1 MSVPI
6 EPKHRPAA
14 VAYALND
21 VEPEIAESVKQTLA
35 VLEKLGAQIVP
46 VTMPDVGELIE
57 NWVPHCA
64 IEAAVAHTSTFPSRR
79 TEYGPMWVTHKKNR
93 LDHEAQYEHL
103 VIMHDYYVFD
113 SHWYQNFVTFG
124 SDWDV
129 CSNAQQLMN
138 GKRHFT
144 DWVVWDSPFLPRYTS
159 LSYDDWSHTAYM
171 YQSGG
176 YMVIKKGTL
185 KRFPLNE
192 ERGWGTGEDVEWS
205 LSMRPFLTWKCNGK
219 SLVTHNKQHRDCK

>member
-1 MSVPI
+1 MTFTFGIVTDYKYPQRLQEMYQSI
-6 EPKHRPAA
+6 R
-14 VAYALND
+14 ALKIPTYEILVIGSTTLSDEED
-21 VEPEIAESVKQTLA
+21 VRHVSFDETRK
-35 VLEKLGAQIVP
+35 
-46 VTMPDVGELIE
+46 
-57 NWVPHCA
+57 
-64 IEAAVAHTSTFPSRR
+64 
-79 TEYGPMWVTHKKNR
+79 PMWVTHKKNR

-113 SHWYQNFVTFG
+113 SNWYQNFVTFG

-129 CSNAQQLMN
+129 CSNAQHLMN

-176 YMVIKKGTL
+176 YMVIKKGVL

>member
-1 MSVPI
+1 MKVTFGIVTDYKAPQRLQEIYQSI
-6 EPKHRPAA
+6 R
-14 VAYALND
+14 ALKIPTYEILVIGSTTLPDEED
-21 VEPEIAESVKQTLA
+21 VRHVSFDEQQK
-35 VLEKLGAQIVP
+35 
-46 VTMPDVGELIE
+46 
-57 NWVPHCA
+57 
-64 IEAAVAHTSTFPSRR
+64 
-79 TEYGPMWVTHKKNR
+79 PMWVTRKKNQ
-93 LDHEAQYEHL
+93 LDHDAQYDHL
-103 VIMHDYYVFD
+103 VIMHDYYVFAPD
-113 SHWYQNFVTFG
+113 WYQNFVTFG

-159 LSYDDWSHTAYM
+159 LSYDDWSHTEYM

-176 YMVIKKGTL
+176 YMVIKKGVL

-205 LSMRPFLTWKCNGK
+205 LSMRPFLTWKCNGT

>member
-1 MSVPI
+1 MKMTFGIVTDYKAPQRLQEIYQSIRALKIPTYEILVIGSTTLPDEEDVRHVPFD
-6 EPKHRPAA
+6 EQQK
-14 VAYALND
+14 
-21 VEPEIAESVKQTLA
+21 
-35 VLEKLGAQIVP
+35 
-46 VTMPDVGELIE
+46 
-57 NWVPHCA
+57 
-64 IEAAVAHTSTFPSRR
+64 
-79 TEYGPMWVTHKKNR
+79 PMWVTRKKNQ
-93 LDHEAQYEHL
+93 LDRDAQYEHL
-103 VIMHDYYVFD
+103 VIMHDYYVFAPD
-113 SHWYQNFVTFG
+113 WYQNFVTFG
-124 SDWDV
+124 SEWDV

-159 LSYDDWSHTAYM
+159 LSYDDWSHTEYM

-176 YMVIKKGTL
+176 FMVIKKGVL

-219 SLVTHNKQHRDCK
+219 SLVTHNKRHRDCK

>member
-1 MSVPI
+1 MTFTFGIVTDYKYPQRLQEMYQSIRALKIPTYEILVIGSTTLSDEEDVRHVPFD
-6 EPKHRPAA
+6 ETRK
-14 VAYALND
+14 
-21 VEPEIAESVKQTLA
+21 
-35 VLEKLGAQIVP
+35 
-46 VTMPDVGELIE
+46 
-57 NWVPHCA
+57 
-64 IEAAVAHTSTFPSRR
+64 
-79 TEYGPMWVTHKKNR
+79 PMWVTHKKNR